1 MKTPEKTAG
10 IRIAIACARYNE
22 AICDR
27 LLQGARD
34 CMNHHGI
41 VADNRIE
48 LRVPGAWELQ
58 IAADQLT
65 RQVPAWDAVIALGAL
80 IRGETPHFD
89 VLANGVAGGL
99 SRLTIDRGIPIIFG
113 VVTTDTVDQA
123 IARSAPDESN
133 KGWEAVLAALE
144 TVELGRRLGRT

>member
-1 MKTPEKTAG
+1 MTTPETNESV
-10 IRIAIACARYNE
+10 RIAIACARYNE

-34 CMNHHGI
+34 CLEHHGI
-41 VADNRIE
+41 DADHRIE
-48 LRVPGAWELQ
+48 VLVPGAWELQ

-65 RQVPAWDAVIALGAL
+65 RQEPAWDAVIALGAL

-89 VLANGVAGGL
+89 ILAHGVAGGL

-113 VVTTDTVDQA
+113 VLTTDTVDQA
-123 IARSAPDESN
+123 IARTAPDQSN

-144 TVELGRRLGRT
+144 TVEIGRRLGRS